1 MKDKDVDDN
10 DEENND
16 TGPMNDTKSSLMA
29 RGQRFQDPNENRASR
44 QMKVKSAQKR
54 DSRKT
59 SVDVGNFSKQ
69 MLSVSPSGAVLPD
82 KSFLPPFAGRHQSMA
97 PENFVQPSPLAA
109 INGAKITGE
118 DRNKLKINGLMEN
131 RNGTPERNSGQNFL
145 KDPVFEFDDDIQKQ
159 KARFD

>member
-1 MKDKDVDDN
+1 
-10 DEENND
+10 
-16 TGPMNDTKSSLMA
+16 
-29 RGQRFQDPNENRASR
+29 
-44 QMKVKSAQKR
+44 
-54 DSRKT
+54 
-59 SVDVGNFSKQ
+59 
-69 MLSVSPSGAVLPD
+69 
-82 KSFLPPFAGRHQSMA
+82 MA